1 MPIRRKSSIEK
12 KYYETIGQ
20 GLLFGHDNLRFK
32 TVNLPQKQR
41 LTNLCKKFSIK
52 QIDQS
57 NPFFFTLF
65 LRSLILIRTSS
76 IILLLFSQVIMVQ
89 F

>member
-12 KYYETIGQ
+12 KYFETIGQ
-20 GLLFGHDNLRFK
+20 GLLFGHDNLHFK

-41 LTNLCKKFSIK
+41 LTNLCKIFSIK

-57 NPFFFTLF
+57 RPFFLEQ
-65 LRSLILIRTSS
+65 LI
-76 IILLLFSQVIMVQ
+76 FHK
-89 F
+89 

>member
-32 TVNLPQKQR
+32 TVNLPKRQR
-41 LTNLCKKFSIK
+41 LKNLCKQFNIK

-57 NPFFFTLF
+57 NKVFF
-65 LRSLILIRTSS
+65 SVIRIS
-76 IILLLFSQVIMVQ
+76 
-89 F
+89 

>member
-20 GLLFGHDNLRFK
+20 GLLFGHDNLRFR
-32 TVNLPQKQR
+32 TVNLPQRQR
-41 LTNLCKKFSIK
+41 LRSLCKKFSIK

-57 NPFFFTLF
+57 NSVFF
-65 LRSLILIRTSS
+65 RLIRLS
-76 IILLLFSQVIMVQ
+76 
-89 F
+89 

>member
-12 KYYETIGQ
+12 KNYETIGQ

-32 TVNLPQKQR
+32 TVNLPQRQR
-41 LTNLCKKFSIK
+41 LRSLCKKFSIK

-57 NPFFFTLF
+57 NSVFF
-65 LRSLILIRTSS
+65 RLIRLS
-76 IILLLFSQVIMVQ
+76 
-89 F
+89 

>member
-1 MPIRRKSSIEK
+1 MPIKRKSSIEK
-12 KYYETIGQ
+12 KYYEAIGQ

-52 QIDQS
+52 LITKS
-57 NPFFFTLF
+57 KPVF
-65 LRSLILIRTSS
+65 LRVIN
-76 IILLLFSQVIMVQ
+76 LL
-89 F
+89 

>member
-1 MPIRRKSSIEK
+1 MEK

-32 TVNLPQKQR
+32 TVNLPKKQR

-52 QIDQS
+52 QIDLLYGSS
-57 NPFFFTLF
+57 NFIKLNRKLATLN
-65 LRSLILIRTSS
+65 I
-76 IILLLFSQVIMVQ
+76 
-89 F
+89 